1 MNRLSK
7 LILFNILLQ
16 TFLSAQKYY
25 PFETTN
31 VVWNELKESGYLKVS
46 GYDYPPNKFIETYF
60 INGDTIIN
68 DFKFYK
74 IFIQGSN
81 DSSYIGCF
89 REEDRKVYYNGVDYF
104 HFETDSIILLYDF
117 NKQKNDTIYTGTW
130 HRSVINEID
139 SILIGNSY
147 RKRFQMDDGQ
157 FWIEGIGSNFG
168 FLYPMTEIPTMYWR
182 SELICYKHNDSLLY
196 LSPNYIDCNTEK
208 QPSTQF
214 APIGAKWY
222 YSNRE
227 NPLGGPEEGYLLIES
242 TGDTII
248 DYITVRKLKKTYFS
262 SDGNKEE
269 LGFEFVY
276 AIENKV
282 YYLNEANSYLLYD
295 FNAETGD
302 TLTFREPYFTGFS
315 SDSTFSLIVDSTNHL
330 IINGINLKTIYL
342 HNLSNILGR
351 WDLYNVHIEK
361 IGNTTYMFPQSI
373 LDCDAA
379 CFDPLRCYIN
389 KVLEQVYEIL
399 SRDSLFKVISKP
411 DELPIKFT
419 VKSTTFL
426 MVPELEGI
434 EKKCIAVYCKNP
446 ITEKFQR
453 LIFDFNIKLSG
464 HPVNDIAI
472 FEAKA
477 IEFLNEFMFKIP
489 LSVINK

>member
-1 MNRLSK
+1 MNRLST
-7 LILFNILLQ
+7 LIFFTILLQ

-25 PFETTN
+25 PFETSN
-31 VVWNELKESGYLKVS
+31 AVWNELKESGYLKES
-46 GYDYPPNKFIETYF
+46 GHDYPPNKFIETYF

-81 DSSYIGCF
+81 DSSYVGCF

-130 HRSVINEID
+130 HRAVINEID

-208 QPSTQF
+208 QPSTEF

-276 AIENKV
+276 TIENKV

-315 SDSTFSLIVDSTNHL
+315 SDSTFSLVVDSTNHL

-361 IGNTTYMFPQSI
+361 IGNTTYMFPQSS

-379 CFDPLRCYIN
+379 CFDPLRCYMDDKIYYKLLWFPYNCDVLITSAENIN
-389 KVLEQVYEIL
+389 SSGNYRIYPNPANNCIFLESPNYL
-399 SRDSLFKVISKP
+399 GGSL
-411 DELPIKFT
+411 T
-419 VKSTTFL
+419 VKIYNLTGRCVLTIVDNSNLSTKTIDVSL
-426 MVPELEGI
+426 IPQGLYII
-434 EKKCIAVYCKNP
+434 EI
-446 ITEKFQR
+446 
-453 LIFDFNIKLSG
+453 
-464 HPVNDIAI
+464 NDSWRD
-472 FEAKA
+472 KV
-477 IEFLNEFMFKIP
+477 
-489 LSVINK
+489 VIQY